1 MEIEEVLRQYPGIA
15 DCSVVG
21 LPNDEW
27 GELVAAAIVTKA
39 DIDEKALSTWMREQ
53 MPAYKTPRKY
63 VVVQDLPRNA
73 MGKVTK
79 KDVVQLI
86 K

>member
-1 MEIEEVLRQYPGIA
+1 MS
-15 DCSVVG
+15 CG

-27 GELVAAAIVTKA
+27 GELVAAAIVTQGGV
-39 DIDEKALSTWMREQ
+39 DEKALNTWMREQ

-63 VVVQDLPRNA
+63 LELAELPRNA

-79 KDVVQLI
+79 KDVIKLI
-86 K
+86 ED

>member
-1 MEIEEVLRQYPGIA
+1 
-15 DCSVVG
+15 VG

-27 GELVAAAIVTKA
+27 GELVAAAIVTQGLV
-39 DIDEKALSTWMREQ
+39 DEKDLNTWMREQ

-63 VVVQDLPRNA
+63 LVVSELPRNT

-79 KDVVQLI
+79 KDVVNLI
-86 K
+86 Q